1 MVLEGTMGI
10 RMLMG
15 MQMQMEIAK
24 RMDRRNE
31 MNSP

>member
-1 MVLEGTMGI
+1 MVLEGTMGK

-15 MQMQMEIAK
+15 MEMEIAK
-24 RMDRRNE
+24 RMDLRNE